1 MEPLVSVIV
10 PVYNVLPFL
19 REALDSVIHQTYQN
33 LEIIIVDDGSNDG
46 SGEVC
51 DEYLSDPRVI
61 VIHQEN
67 RGLSGARNTGLERM
81 TGEYVAFMDSDDAFM
96 PEMIEKML
104 DRIIQTDADITI
116 CGFHCCETTDR
127 LDRFAARDQ
136 DKFSPGPEQILSV
149 SEALNHL
156 VSARIGWPVAWN
168 KLYRKSL
175 WNAIRFPDGCLY
187 EDIQTMCP
195 LFEKCTGIAA
205 IPDPLMYYRVRENS
219 ITLSSSL
226 QHLRDSLLCS
236 TRVEAFIEN
245 RCPFVFTPE
254 TVQAYRERSAVS
266 ASSKYTALLRT
277 GTSHKELD
285 PYRKEII
292 QKWKKT
298 EPRMLNKRSR
308 MIRFLFLYASYLISP
323 AYSCLQI
330 VQPLRKKET
339 V

>member
-1 MEPLVSVIV
+1 MKPLVSVII

-33 LEIIIVDDGSNDG
+33 LEIILVDDGSTDG
-46 SGEVC
+46 SGEIC
-51 DEYLSDPRVI
+51 DEYLSDSRVT

-104 DRIIQTDADITI
+104 DRILRTDADIAI
-116 CGFHCCETTDR
+116 CGFHCCETTGR
-127 LDRFAARDQ
+127 LDRSAVGQQDLFIPGSEQVLTAAD
-136 DKFSPGPEQILSV
+136 
-149 SEALNHL
+149 ALNRL
-156 VSARIGWPVAWN
+156 VSARIGWPIAWN

-175 WNAIRFPDGCLY
+175 WDGIRFPEGCLY

-195 LFEKCTGIAA
+195 LFEKCNGILVL
-205 IPDPLMYYRVRENS
+205 PDCLMVYRIRKNS
-219 ITLSSSL
+219 ITQSFSL

-236 TRVEAFIEN
+236 ARVEAFMEKH
-245 RCPFVFTPE
+245 CPSVFSPE
-254 TVQAYRERSAVS
+254 TIQAYRERAAAS
-266 ASSKYTALLRT
+266 ASGKYAALLRT

-308 MIRFLFLYASYLISP
+308 MIRFLFLYASYLVSP

-330 VQPLRKKET
+330 VQHLRKKET